1 MDAQALSLIQKTA
14 VDAEGQRAIDS
25 HKPVAVLPVDYTLH
39 DLEPYQL
46 HRSQFRGVFSTSSL
60 EAFADYTKHQLAH
73 PGPHQADGKLSGFV
87 DVDSMSARVIFDLLV
102 KDDDEVTQPGHALHA
117 AVLSLKKT
125 AEHSAVL
132 QVNGRQL
139 KQVDLIEW
147 LEDWQPNI
155 VTLADEAGAAVALPS
170 AIAAIRRLEIQTK
183 TNTSHTTEALRAERT
198 ALEQVE
204 ARGAGQLPIRI
215 VFRCVPYPGLPA
227 RDFPLRVSVITSH
240 DKPMLALRIV
250 NLEAITEAIAE
261 DFRKALA
268 EGIGEAATLTL
279 GTFNPHLALKS

>member
-60 EAFADYTKHQLAH
+60 EAFADYTKHQRANA
-73 PGPHQADGKLSGFV
+73 GPHQADGKLSGFV
-87 DVDSMSARVIFDLLV
+87 DVDSMSARIFFDLLV
-102 KDDDEVTQPGHALHA
+102 KDGDGVFPGHALHTA
-117 AVLSLKKT
+117 ILQLKKT

-155 VTLADEAGAAVALPS
+155 VALADEAGTAVALPS
-170 AIAAIRRLEIQTK
+170 AITAIRRLEIQTK

-268 EGIGEAATLTL
+268 EGIGEDATLTL